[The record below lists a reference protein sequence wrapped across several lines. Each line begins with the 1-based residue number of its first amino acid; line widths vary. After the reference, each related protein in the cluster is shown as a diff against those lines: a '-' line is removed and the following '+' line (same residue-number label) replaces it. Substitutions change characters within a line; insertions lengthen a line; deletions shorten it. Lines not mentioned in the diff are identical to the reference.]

1 MPVLVYERI
10 KTSQH
15 LHFIKRYRTELRF
28 IGKVNVLGILL
39 VGLAGYWWYLSGTRY
54 GGAVYE
60 GLMAIM
66 TAAKLDDEKYNVSEW
81 FQKKDRLIIYVTSR
95 DQRLGLRRKQS

>member
-1 MPVLVYERI
+1 MPVLVYEKI
-10 KTSQH
+10 KTSEH

-39 VGLAGYWWYLSGTRY
+39 VGLAGYWYLYGTRY
-54 GGAVYE
+54 GGAVYD

-66 TAAKLDDEKYNVSEW
+66 AAAKLDDDRYRVSEW
-81 FQKKDRLIIYVTSR
+81 FQKKDRLIVYVTSN
-95 DQRLGLRRKQS
+95 DQRLRLSRKRD